1 MRKVEESVCVEAF
14 GELLWQEMSV
24 SSLKIGLAGFGNV
37 GAGVYKNI
45 EKNQRLLRERTGKE
59 LVVSRIA
66 VRDLTKARTVE
77 MPADLVTTDLDE
89 LVQDPE
95 IDLIVE
101 LIGGVDRA
109 FDLVKSSV
117 ENGKAVVTGNK
128 ALLAE
133 RGQEL
138 FAVAEEHLSLIH
150 I

>member
-14 GELLWQEMSV
+14 GELLLREMSV

-37 GAGVYKNI
+37 GAGVYNNI
-45 EKNQRLLRERTGKE
+45 EKNQHLLRERTGKE

-101 LIGGVDRA
+101 LIGGIERA
-109 FDLVKSSV
+109 FDLVKASV
-117 ENGKAVVTGNK
+117 ENGKAVVTGNT
-128 ALLAE
+128 
-133 RGQEL
+133 
-138 FAVAEEHLSLIH
+138 
-150 I
+150 

>member
-89 LVQDPE
+89 LVRDPE